1 MKFFSS
7 KKPELNPTSYTLLF
21 AIPEEGKRPERER
34 TKAPGRMFKE
44 DPGYAW
50 KDEDG
55 GGSYERFR
63 EARGHL
69 KLAYAYLELGMLKEA
84 ILSAM
89 RAMGHPEVRPLAREV
104 MASCLTVM
112 RRKGMTITR

>member
-7 KKPELNPTSYTLLF
+7 KKPEQSSTSYTLLF
-21 AIPEEGKRPERER
+21 AIPEEGEGLERER
-34 TKAPGRMFKE
+34 TVPHSVGE
-44 DPGYAW
+44 VLVQ

-55 GGSYERFR
+55 AGSYERFR

-69 KLAYAYLELGMLKEA
+69 KLAYAYLEFGMLKEA

-89 RAMGHPEVRPLAREV
+89 KAMGHPEVRPLAREV
-104 MASCLTVM
+104 IASCLMVM
-112 RRKGMTITR
+112 RRKGTAITR